1 MRAVSGLLPTLILA
15 TLAFAQEESKEE
27 GIVPLA
33 GHSHHGEA
41 YNEGPRQKA
50 YLMGT
55 TSDVHFPA
63 TTTSAKAQAFIDQ
76 GFGQLHGF
84 WYLEAERSFRQAA
97 AIDPNAAMAYWGMA
111 FANFYNEP
119 RAFEFARE
127 AHRRRD
133 KISEHER
140 LYVDAIARYFDALKD
155 RPENAEPLKVFGGG
169 ERRSDAG
176 KRRARRFIEDLEG
189 VVDRYPDDIEAKAL
203 LVNQMW
209 LNQRHA
215 GLSISSKAANQA
227 LLDQVFAKNPRHP
240 AHHYQIHLWDSKST
254 AKRAVRAASRSG
266 LSAPGIAHMWH
277 MGGHIWWR
285 LGRRADS
292 AWSQEASAR
301 VDHAH
306 MMRDRVLPDEI
317 HNYAHNNEWLT
328 RSLRSVGRVHDALDL
343 AKNMVELPR
352 HPKFNS
358 FKKGGSARYGR
369 DRLREL
375 LDWFEL
381 WDETLRLEGTMY
393 LEVGDDRGRRAQSR
407 ALFAMARYHKGQHD
421 RLQGDVDAINELIA
435 AERAAR
441 AGAADKAEWEALGA
455 GKNDADVEKAI
466 SEAQRSFSKKIR
478 TLRRSLDVVEG
489 WNLLAKGE
497 TASALKK
504 LKSGRL
510 HKGHLARLQLAAGN
524 KDEALKIATDW
535 AKREDG
541 AFALPHATLAWI
553 QHACGKTEEAKKTF
567 EKLRKQSARFA
578 MDLPCH
584 QRLAPLAKECGY
596 PEDWRVAP
604 ETPDDVGRRVP
615 LDSLGPFRWSPMKVP
630 SEWTLPNG
638 AGKQVSSSAYRGRP
652 HLVVFF
658 LGFDCLH
665 CVEQLGAL
673 VPMAEAF
680 EKTGIDIVTIGNCTE
695 EQIAKS
701 VDKSPFPF
709 PILADPE
716 LKVFKK
722 WRCFDDFEGL
732 DLHGTFLIDEGGFV
746 RWQDIS
752 YEPFMEVEWLL
763 DESKRLLGL
772 PVRPA
777 SAGGGSK

>member
-1 MRAVSGLLPTLILA
+1 MRPLSVLFAALLLNVS
-15 TLAFAQEESKEE
+15 AFSQEPPKEE
-27 GIVPLA
+27 GLVPLA
-33 GHSHHGEA
+33 GHSQHGEA
-41 YNEGPRQKA
+41 YNEGPRQRA
-50 YLMGT
+50 YLMGN

-97 AIDPNAAMAYWGMA
+97 AIDPAAAMAYWGMA

-133 KISEHER
+133 KVSEHER
-140 LYVDAIARYFDALKD
+140 LYVDAIARYFDATKD
-155 RPENAEPLKVFGGG
+155 RPKNAEPLKVSARGD
-169 ERRSDAG
+169 RRSDAG
-176 KRRARRFIEDLEG
+176 KRRARRFVEDLESII
-189 VVDRYPDDIEAKAL
+189 DRYPDDLEAKAL

-209 LNQRHA
+209 LNRRYA
-215 GLSISSKAANQA
+215 GISISSKAANQA
-227 LLDQVFAKNPRHP
+227 LLDQVFAKNPMHP

-254 AKRAVRAASRSG
+254 ADRAVPAAARSG
-266 LSAPGIAHMWH
+266 QSAPGIAHMWH
-277 MGGHIWWR
+277 MGGHIWWQ

-292 AWSQEASAR
+292 AWAQEASAR

-328 RSLRSVGRVHDALDL
+328 RSLRSVGRVPEALDL

-358 FKKGGSARYGR
+358 FEKGGSSKYGR

-381 WDETLRLEGTMY
+381 WDEALRLEGTMY
-393 LEVGDDRGRRAQSR
+393 LEVGDDRGRRAQGRVLS
-407 ALFAMARYHKGQHD
+407 ATARYHKGQFD
-421 RLQGDVDAINELIA
+421 RLQGDVDAIEGLIA
-435 AERAAR
+435 SERRERAE
-441 AGAADKAEWEALGA
+441 AADKAEWEALGE
-455 GKNDADVEKAI
+455 GKNDGDVEKAI
-466 SEAQRSFSKKIR
+466 SDAQRPFSKRIR
-478 TLRRSLDVVEG
+478 AIRRSLDVVEG
-489 WNLLAKGE
+489 WSLLAKGE
-497 TASALKK
+497 TEAALKK
-504 LKSGRL
+504 LKAGRL
-510 HKGHLARLQLAAGN
+510 HKGHLARLQLEAGN
-524 KDEALKIATDW
+524 KEAALKIATDW
-535 AKREDG
+535 AKREPD

-567 EKLRKQSARFA
+567 EELRKQSAGFA
-578 MDLPCH
+578 MDLACH
-584 QRLAPLAKECGY
+584 KRLAPLAKECGY
-596 PEDWRVAP
+596 PEDWRVEAKI
-604 ETPDDVGRRVP
+604 PDDVGERVS
-615 LDSLGPFRWSPMKVP
+615 LDSLGPFRWSPMQIP
-630 SEWTLPNG
+630 SDWTLNDG
-638 AGKQVSSSAYRGRP
+638 AGNKVSSADYRGRP
-652 HLVVFF
+652 YLVVFF

-665 CVEQLGAL
+665 CVEQLSAL

-680 EKTGIDIVTIGNCTE
+680 EKTGIDIVTIGNCTQ

-701 VDKSPFPF
+701 VKKSPFPF
-709 PILADPE
+709 PILADPG
-716 LKVFKK
+716 LDVFQK
-722 WRCFDDFEGL
+722 WRCFDDFEEM
-732 DLHGTFLIDEGGFV
+732 DLHGTFLVDEGGFV

-763 DESKRLLGL
+763 GESKRLLGL
-772 PVRPA
+772 PVRAA